1 LSNITPSK
9 LSELYKEKKINKS
22 EFLQRIVTIYEFSD
36 SEKVR
41 IDCLNSLDTVNIS
54 DEKLFKF
61 LEEIIISEIN
71 LEIRINA
78 MTIILNKFPEKAFEL
93 SDYLFTSSDSKE
105 FIMKIAKKIGETL
118 IKSEEPFKDKFSELL
133 KVKIIDIF
141 KNEDVRS
148 FEILWGDWCYNTP
161 ENYWDF
167 LLDLKSPIGFLE
179 LLDYFID
186 NQKIYYWFYQF
197 LLEKFIFDQWIIF
210 LKNSRFSGRLLYILF
225 YLEEEKPPNRFYQII
240 NLFEHIGKELTEAQ
254 INEIIDILKKGN
266 QYDLAIILI
275 FRWLD
280 NFNDDSLKKIL
291 VDTKINLIS
300 KLNSL
305 VINNQF
311 DFLNHDHLIYSLLSF
326 LVKISKNID
335 ENYLIQFI
343 NPGSPRII
351 EELSPI
357 LNKFLRNSQKT
368 KKPKIEKEFLF
379 KYKAMTLEFI
389 KILSKYFDIKLINS

>member
-1 LSNITPSK
+1 LSDITPSK

-118 IKSEEPFKDKFSELL
+118 IKSDGPFKDKFSELL
-133 KVKIIDIF
+133 KEKIIDIF

-148 FEILWGDWCYNTP
+148 FEILWGDWCYKTP
-161 ENYWDF
+161 ENHWDF

-197 LLEKFIFDQWIIF
+197 LLEKFNFDQWIIF

-240 NLFEHIGKELTEAQ
+240 NLFEHIGKELTEDQ

-266 QYDLAIILI
+266 QYDLVIILI

-291 VDTKINLIS
+291 VDMKINLIFR
-300 KLNSL
+300 LNSL
-305 VINNQF
+305 IINNKF
-311 DFLNHDHLIYSLLSF
+311 DFLRHDHLIYSILSF

-343 NPGSPRII
+343 NPRSPRII

-368 KKPKIEKEFLF
+368 KKTKIEKEFLF
-379 KYKAMTLEFI
+379 KYKAMTLKFI